1 MDKIIDLIGTTGAII
16 LSISFIP
23 QTLKIYKNSEYGNIC
38 FCILM
43 ILCSLM
49 MTIYSYYYFVIPMFI
64 ANISVLFNNIFIFI
78 IIKTKI
84 KNNKIDEFEKT
95 IDNI

>member
-1 MDKIIDLIGTTGAII
+1 MDGVVDLIGTSGAVV

-43 ILCSLM
+43 IICSFM
-49 MTIYSYYYFVIPMFI
+49 MNIYSYYYRVIPMLI
-64 ANISVLFNNIFIFI
+64 ANISVFVNNIVILT
-78 IIKTKI
+78 IIKRKTK
-84 KNNKIDEFEKT
+84 T
-95 IDNI
+95 